1 MKQFT
6 LHLVKEKSR
15 PIVELKN
22 WNNIYALLD
31 TGAIYPIW
39 TADER
44 ILIRFGA
51 TLKEKGVS
59 FGGFGG
65 KTSGNLY
72 ELKNIMIGGLIFS
85 RLDIIACNDLKNS
98 PFQMIL
104 SATMFTHIE
113 E

>member
-65 KTSGNLY
+65 KTSGNKKSTIDLF
-72 ELKNIMIGGLIFS
+72 LKGCS
-85 RLDIIACNDLKNS
+85 C
-98 PFQMIL
+98 
-104 SATMFTHIE
+104 
-113 E
+113 